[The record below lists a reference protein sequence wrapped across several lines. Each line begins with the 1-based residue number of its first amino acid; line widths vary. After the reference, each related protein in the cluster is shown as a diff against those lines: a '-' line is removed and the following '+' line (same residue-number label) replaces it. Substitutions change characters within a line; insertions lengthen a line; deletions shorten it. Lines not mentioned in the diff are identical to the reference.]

1 MTTTNLSTKRLL
13 RCLAG
18 AAALAAALPASAHPG
33 HGASGFLAGLAHP
46 FTGLDHLLALLAV
59 GLVSRQQDKGYV
71 LPPVFLVMAALGASS
86 AAIGIAGGALEL
98 SIAAT
103 VVLLGALAACG
114 LRLAP
119 ALSMLLVSGCAFVH
133 GLAHGRELAGMA
145 SGAGFLLTSAVLM
158 ALGALPDAR
167 LRRAAGV
174 AIGVAGVL
182 LMAA

>member
-1 MTTTNLSTKRLL
+1 LPP
-13 RCLAG
+13 
-18 AAALAAALPASAHPG
+18 ALAL
-33 HGASGFLAGLAHP
+33 
-46 FTGLDHLLALLAV
+46 T
-59 GLVSRQQDKGYV
+59 
-71 LPPVFLVMAALGASS
+71 
-86 AAIGIAGGALEL
+86 
-98 SIAAT
+98 
-103 VVLLGALAACG
+103 
-114 LRLAP
+114 
-119 ALSMLLVSGCAFVH
+119 LVSGCAFVH